1 MPLYQRH
8 VELYRQR
15 LRDERKPHAAAIYDS
30 ENQGDP
36 TAAVCAASEWSGWV
50 PDDEQVAVGATGE
63 AFTLSSACRQ
73 IGCGASS
80 LRAVRA
86 VWLVLGVLKLCA
98 N

>member
-36 TAAVCAASEWSGWV
+36 TAAVSALGAAGPVVMVSEVSSRQRG
-50 PDDEQVAVGATGE
+50 PDG
-63 AFTLSSACRQ
+63 S
-73 IGCGASS
+73 
-80 LRAVRA
+80 
-86 VWLVLGVLKLCA
+86 
-98 N
+98 